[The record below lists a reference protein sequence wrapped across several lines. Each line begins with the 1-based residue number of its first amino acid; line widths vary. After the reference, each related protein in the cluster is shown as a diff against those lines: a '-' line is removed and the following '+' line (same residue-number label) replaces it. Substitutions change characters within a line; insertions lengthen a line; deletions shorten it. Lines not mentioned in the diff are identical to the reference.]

1 MGLSAIKKRYGYIY
15 RWLYGYRGVM
25 LNVLISSVLVTF
37 LGMNWPLVYRYIV
50 NKVFYD
56 GSIHEL
62 WFILVVYAMLF
73 VSEKALQ
80 FIWKLSEAVIA
91 SDYTYKVQKIL
102 YKKYYTI
109 KMSEKEKYS
118 AGEILDIL
126 NNDVKQIYT
135 FLIDEGIFAITSF
148 IRLIMAM
155 IYIFLIN
162 KAASVFIL
170 SMVVINFYLSK
181 YLRNRL
187 MKYYEK
193 YKINLEQF
201 NSFLIDI
208 LTGLKEIK
216 LFSSALYIKE
226 KFISKTMNLCGLQ
239 KEQLIEQTY
248 REIASDIL
256 SSCAEGILYVAAAF
270 SIINGNMLL
279 GDFISLMIYYEWAK
293 IFFAIFTQLFSGA
306 SKSNV
311 SIDRINKLMNA
322 QDENDEGKDVI
333 NGDIIYNNICFQYD
347 NRNKV
352 LNNFNLEVK
361 KGSTIAIVGDS
372 GAGKSTL
379 VNLLL
384 KLYEPTSGSIYI
396 DGKNIHSIS
405 ARKIRQ
411 IVGVVSQ
418 NARLFEGSIRQNLLM
433 GKEDATDDELWTALS
448 IAKAKEFVSE
458 LPQNLDTEINSVDNL
473 STGQIQRIIL
483 ARIVLK
489 NPDIV
494 ILDEATSN
502 IDIKTEKELLVDVAS
517 IFSNKT
523 VIIIAYRAASLEIAE
538 KIFYLRDGKI
548 QSSGTHEELLLC
560 CSRYRNLVYV
570 SERCWHNGENKN
582 IKTIKAL
589 Y

>member
-216 LFSSALYIKE
+216 LFSSALDIKE

-311 SIDRINKLMNA
+311 SVDRINK
-322 QDENDEGKDVI
+322 
-333 NGDIIYNNICFQYD
+333 F
-347 NRNKV
+347 
-352 LNNFNLEVK
+352 LNE
-361 KGSTIAIVGDS
+361 
-372 GAGKSTL
+372 
-379 VNLLL
+379 
-384 KLYEPTSGSIYI
+384 
-396 DGKNIHSIS
+396 
-405 ARKIRQ
+405 
-411 IVGVVSQ
+411 
-418 NARLFEGSIRQNLLM
+418 
-433 GKEDATDDELWTALS
+433 
-448 IAKAKEFVSE
+448 
-458 LPQNLDTEINSVDNL
+458 
-473 STGQIQRIIL
+473 
-483 ARIVLK
+483 
-489 NPDIV
+489 
-494 ILDEATSN
+494 
-502 IDIKTEKELLVDVAS
+502 
-517 IFSNKT
+517 
-523 VIIIAYRAASLEIAE
+523 
-538 KIFYLRDGKI
+538 
-548 QSSGTHEELLLC
+548 
-560 CSRYRNLVYV
+560 
-570 SERCWHNGENKN
+570 
-582 IKTIKAL
+582 
-589 Y
+589 